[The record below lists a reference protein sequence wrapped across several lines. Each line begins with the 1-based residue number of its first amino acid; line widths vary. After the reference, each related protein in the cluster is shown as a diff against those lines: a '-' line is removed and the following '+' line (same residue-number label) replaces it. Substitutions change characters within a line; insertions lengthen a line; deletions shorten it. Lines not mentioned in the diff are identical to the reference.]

1 MFGQALNG
9 LFLSKHIFM
18 PFRTSGFSSNSSA
31 SGFLF
36 PFAALS
42 VSLEAEE
49 QSKHL
54 FRLRLQKHWAIYR
67 HNLKLST
74 CVRLRS
80 AYGNLTKDHR
90 TIHVYLLCMII
101 VKKLGQIMI
110 VNVVDSC
117 VV

>member
-1 MFGQALNG
+1 MSQ
-9 LFLSKHIFM
+9 
-18 PFRTSGFSSNSSA
+18 
-31 SGFLF
+31 
-36 PFAALS
+36 
-42 VSLEAEE
+42 VEAEE

-67 HNLKLST
+67 HNVKLST

-101 VKKLGQIMI
+101 VPKLGQIMI
-110 VNVVDSC
+110 VNVVDRKLLLVLSNSTLEDTYAHLISISPKPRDIFTEI
-117 VV
+117 